1 MRKILMIVGLLAVQ
15 GAKAEDLQI
24 PYQIFGPEKAYCQA
38 VQNMDPNVNQK
49 SSDNGAWSWRCVYG
63 KLLVCPTGADGVGC
77 SMRAANPKPFP
88 SMIEACKTDGYL
100 SVATGAYNSRWK
112 WECKNGKPVNEGL
125 AYKVDG
131 YGFVYDEWREV
142 K

>member
-1 MRKILMIVGLLAVQ
+1 
-15 GAKAEDLQI
+15 
-24 PYQIFGPEKAYCQA
+24 
-38 VQNMDPNVNQK
+38 
-49 SSDNGAWSWRCVYG
+49 
-63 KLLVCPTGADGVGC
+63 
-77 SMRAANPKPFP
+77 MRAASPSPFP

-100 SVATGAYNSRWK
+100 SVATPK

-131 YGFVYDEWREV
+131 YGFVYDEWHEV

>member
-1 MRKILMIVGLLAVQ
+1 
-15 GAKAEDLQI
+15 
-24 PYQIFGPEKAYCQA
+24 
-38 VQNMDPNVNQK
+38 
-49 SSDNGAWSWRCVYG
+49 
-63 KLLVCPTGADGVGC
+63 
-77 SMRAANPKPFP
+77 MRAASPKPFP

-100 SVATGAYNSRWK
+100 SVATGAYNSKWK

-131 YGFVYDEWREV
+131 YGFVYDEWHEV